1 MKKLKE
7 IKRDVEIIID
17 ELGNKILKVSTTKR
31 KANVDM
37 TNFKRACDI
46 KRLIEA
52 MEKTEKEDEDNE
64 KNTNENADGKGK

>member
-7 IKRDVEIIID
+7 IKRDIEIIID
-17 ELGNKILKVSTTKR
+17 ELGNKVLKVSTTKR

-37 TNFKRACDI
+37 TNFRRACDI

-52 MEKTEKEDEDNE
+52 IEKTEKEDE
-64 KNTNENADGKGK
+64 ENASKTDKDANNKGN

>member
-7 IKRDVEIIID
+7 IKRDVEIMID
-17 ELGNKILKVSTTKR
+17 ELGNKVLKVSTTKR

-52 MEKTEKEDEDNE
+52 IEKTEKEEE
-64 KNTNENADGKGK
+64 ENASKTDKDANSRGN

>member
-7 IKRDVEIIID
+7 IKRDIEIIIN
-17 ELGNKILKVSTTKR
+17 ELGNKVLKVSTTKR

-37 TNFKRACDI
+37 SNFRRACDI

-52 MEKTEKEDEDNE
+52 IEKTEKEDEE
-64 KNTNENADGKGK
+64 NTNKTDKDANSKEN